1 MAEYYVNP
9 NVSHMPT
16 ANMGP
21 IANMGPTVNAAPAAN
36 PSHGPMMASPAFVK
50 PTCSYVGGARL
61 SAEAVLVLFILL
73 VIITRLCR

>member
-21 IANMGPTVNAAPAAN
+21 TANAAPAAN
-36 PSHGPMMASPAFVK
+36 VAPLQAHGPAMVSPAFAK
-50 PTCSYVGGARL
+50 PVCSHVGGDRL
-61 SAEAVLVLFILL
+61 TAEAILVLFILL